1 VLLDS
6 VVAVTGVRRNLPN
19 WPAGT
24 KAVEYYPR
32 SSGGTEG
39 PHVGDPFFAT
49 FGRSTRGTICACE
62 TKSNPTLS
70 QAMHLVVGDTVRDRL
85 TKGGVVKSL
94 IETKATPEEIV
105 TGLFIRT
112 LSRKPTPEELAGFVE
127 MAAGTPKA
135 PAVYEDIFWSL
146 LNSTEFLFNH

>member
-1 VLLDS
+1 
-6 VVAVTGVRRNLPN
+6 
-19 WPAGT
+19 
-24 KAVEYYPR
+24 
-32 SSGGTEG
+32 
-39 PHVGDPFFAT
+39 
-49 FGRSTRGTICACE
+49 
-62 TKSNPTLS
+62 
-70 QAMHLVVGDTVRDRL
+70 M
-85 TKGGVVKSL
+85 KSL

-105 TGLFIRT
+105 TGLFICT